1 MTSDVSVKESSY
13 QKGSHGGFYIGAG
26 VIGWGEGTDEPRRL
40 GMEFRGYLLRVDQC
54 FVKSSWRLLV
64 INAEVF
70 TNGELVVLL
79 VERAIRINPRYSR
92 QDDQNCSSWTVIGQW
107 LQ

>member
-1 MTSDVSVKESSY
+1 VK
-13 QKGSHGGFYIGAG
+13 F
-26 VIGWGEGTDEPRRL
+26 
-40 GMEFRGYLLRVDQC
+40 
-54 FVKSSWRLLV
+54 SWRLLV

-70 TNGELVVLL
+70 TNGELAVLL

-92 QDDQNCSSWTVIGQW
+92 EDDQNCSSWTVIGQW